1 MKDFF
6 HQCVSF
12 PESQMCLVFFH
23 QQELSF
29 HQDATCQ
36 PKLSPCRV
44 PKIRGPFFV
53 KPNQQLAKFVMC
65 HNPNFKKLFQGE
77 SFTGL
82 VGVPFLL
89 ANVPHLPFS
98 QIARNRLQ
106 QFEDQFLEG
115 KILEKQRYAP
125 ISIQKW
131 KSESWK
137 GNCT

>member
-1 MKDFF
+1 MY
-6 HQCVSF
+6 HSVNRRCV
-12 PESQMCLVFFH
+12 
-23 QQELSF
+23 LSF
-29 HQDATCQ
+29 FTNTSCLFTKTTCQ
-36 PKLSPCRV
+36 QSCHHAVFRKLGGHFCEAESATYQVRDV
-44 PKIRGPFFV
+44 S
-53 KPNQQLAKFVMC
+53 QLP
-65 HNPNFKKLFQGE
+65 PNFKKLFQGE

>member
-1 MKDFF
+1 M
-6 HQCVSF
+6 
-12 PESQMCLVFFH
+12 
-23 QQELSF
+23 
-29 HQDATCQ
+29 
-36 PKLSPCRV
+36 
-44 PKIRGPFFV
+44 
-53 KPNQQLAKFVMC
+53 KPNQKLAKFVMC
-65 HNPNFKKLFQGE
+65 PQLHPQLHPKLFQGE

-137 GNCT
+137 